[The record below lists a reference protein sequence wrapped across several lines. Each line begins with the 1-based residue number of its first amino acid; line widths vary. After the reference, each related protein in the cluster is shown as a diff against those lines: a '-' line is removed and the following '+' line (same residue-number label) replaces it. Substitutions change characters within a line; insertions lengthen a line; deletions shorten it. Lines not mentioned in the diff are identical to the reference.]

1 MKRHYFIFSNGRLL
15 RHQNTV
21 YLHQYDGERA
31 DSDEQSLA
39 DAAAQNGCVLED
51 IVEGGGIGLG
61 SSDNIQHNT
70 EQEVISGP
78 VINGHQA
85 TDSYALSLQADPMQA
100 DSLTS
105 PNPLPCLTPD
115 SIPNSRPDPTSATT
129 DIIEGIAPTIAPL
142 KTELSTKPPPVT
154 QSPVTQPLESFP
166 AIAAEP
172 AERALCGKRPIPIED
187 VEAFYLFGE
196 IDLNTKFLNFV
207 ARHRVPLHLFNYYGF
222 YSGTFYPREE
232 INSGY
237 LLVRQVEHYG
247 QAKQRLTLARQLV
260 EGASFNILKNLRYYG
275 SPSRGRDLSGVITAI
290 EAQRGQI
297 KTAKDIP
304 TLMGI
309 EGQIRQLYY
318 DAWPLILTPSWAE
331 FTRRVKRPPDNPINA
346 LISFGNSLC
355 YTLALGEI
363 YRTPLSPLISFLH
376 EPGERRYSLALDIA
390 EIFKPILCDRL
401 IFKLVNNGE
410 LRPQHFDERL
420 NFCYLKE
427 NGRKLFLQVWD
438 ERLKQTIEHRNLG
451 RKVSYRRLV
460 RLECYRL
467 KKHLLGMEPY
477 EPFKIWW

>member
-21 YLHQYDGERA
+21 YLHQYQGERQ
-31 DSDEQSLA
+31 DNDEQSLKE
-39 DAAAQNGCVLED
+39 AALQNGCVLED
-51 IVEGGGIGLG
+51 DYEDAVPADGIRFPMDESGLPSCIEENSIDEKG
-61 SSDNIQHNT
+61 IQENNIQ
-70 EQEVISGP
+70 E
-78 VINGHQA
+78 
-85 TDSYALSLQADPMQA
+85 
-100 DSLTS
+100 
-105 PNPLPCLTPD
+105 
-115 SIPNSRPDPTSATT
+115 SIQDNERL
-129 DIIEGIAPTIAPL
+129 IA
-142 KTELSTKPPPVT
+142 
-154 QSPVTQPLESFP
+154 
-166 AIAAEP
+166 
-172 AERALCGKRPIPIED
+172 GKKPIPIED

-196 IDLNTKFLNFV
+196 MDLNTKFLNFA

-222 YSGTFYPREE
+222 YSGTFYPRQE

-237 LLVRQVEHYG
+237 LLVKQVEHYG
-247 QAKQRLTLARQLV
+247 QKTARLSIARQLV

-275 SPSRGRDLSGVITAI
+275 AASRGRDLSHVISAI
-290 EAQRGQI
+290 EAQRMQI
-297 KTAKDIP
+297 ATAKDIP
-304 TLMGI
+304 TLMGT

-331 FTRRVKRPPDNPINA
+331 FTKRVKRPPDNPINA
-346 LISFGNSLC
+346 LISFGNALC
-355 YTLALGEI
+355 YTLTLSEI

-376 EPGERRYSLALDIA
+376 EPGERRYSLSLDIA

-427 NGRKLFLQVWD
+427 SGRKVFLQAWD
-438 ERLKQTIEHRNLG
+438 ERLKTTIEHRNLG

-467 KKHLLGMEPY
+467 KKHLLGIDSY